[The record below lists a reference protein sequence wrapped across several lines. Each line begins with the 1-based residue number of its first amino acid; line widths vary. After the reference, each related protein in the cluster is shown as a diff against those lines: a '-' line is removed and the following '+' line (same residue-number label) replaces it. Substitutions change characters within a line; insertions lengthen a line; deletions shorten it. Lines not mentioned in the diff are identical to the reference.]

1 MFRGKFEFVYRDE
14 QDAGTVAQLLELDN
28 QVLPRK
34 LKVRTI
40 QEGRKV
46 ITQVEHESL
55 GTFQAAVEDL
65 LFCER
70 LIEGLLRV

>member
-1 MFRGKFEFVYRDE
+1 MFRGRFEFVYRDE

-28 QVLPRK
+28 RVLPRK
-34 LKVRTI
+34 LKVRTV
-40 QEGRKV
+40 QEGKRV
-46 ITQVEHESL
+46 ITRVEHESL

-70 LIEGLLRV
+70 LIEGLLGV

>member
-1 MFRGKFEFVYRDE
+1 MFRGRLEFVYPNE
-14 QDAGTVAQLLELDN
+14 KDAGSVARLLELDN

-34 LKVRTI
+34 LKVRTV
-40 QEGRKV
+40 QEGTSV
-46 ITQVEHESL
+46 VTWIEHESL

-70 LIEGLLRV
+70 LIEDLLGV